1 MHTTRNKASRC
12 VTARIMRQGEKHAKN
27 FTLREYRTWKAAE
40 TAAQKWVREMLQVL
54 PPPSQREG
62 RMSVRNSSGVVGVW
76 PSIDR
81 RKSGREVL
89 EYCRWGARWPNCPNR
104 GGIRFSV
111 AIYGDDD
118 AFVLACLAVQN
129 KSVDRDW
136 LVKKLNRI
144 RGKKTYNAI
153 LDKKVVEFVG

>member
-1 MHTTRNKASRC
+1 MHTTRNKASKC

-40 TAAQKWVREMLQVL
+40 AAAQKWVKKMLREL
-54 PPPSQREG
+54 PPPSEREG

-81 RKSGREVL
+81 RKSGKRIL
-89 EYCRWGARWPNCPNR
+89 EYCRWGARWPDCPYR

-111 AIYGDDD
+111 SIYGDDD

-129 KSVDRDW
+129 KTVDRDW
-136 LVKKLNRI
+136 LEKKLKRI
-144 RGKKTYNAI
+144 KGKKTYQEY
-153 LDKKVVEFVG
+153 LDQKNVEFVE